1 MYLHIAN
8 ECFDFLV
15 FQLLTL
21 YALQLKIFF
30 PAPKS
35 LSLLNPNNRNILH
48 KNEHDCLFFQ
58 ELKFFIVFNN
68 LPKQILIASISSH
81 LWDAICVLILSLR
94 SFSFIFITTNLWS
107 KLCARNQHAI
117 SSKRCHCVV
126 SPIYFFYIFYLR
138 DLGPKEW
145 EPIRF

>member
-1 MYLHIAN
+1 MSVGGSGCTFLNQVPYATAHSLRAYESLYMYLHIAN

-30 PAPKS
+30 PTPKS

-94 SFSFIFITTNLWS
+94 SFSFIFITTNL
-107 KLCARNQHAI
+107 
-117 SSKRCHCVV
+117 
-126 SPIYFFYIFYLR
+126 
-138 DLGPKEW
+138 
-145 EPIRF
+145 